1 MIVDAMDSISD
12 NPETCQFLASVL
24 VVFMAVERPRRGRW
38 SKRRIANTI
47 NASESIPGSVS
58 DTTLGRLL
66 DPESDQ
72 APSIETLRALATFL
86 MERRWIDPAD
96 LELMSDAVR
105 LRQMNELAA
114 FYDVPDTGAQRRF
127 ISDIS
132 GVYSGWRFGDQYLG
146 IHRLSLRQAP
156 EVPGLIV
163 RETFRS
169 FRAGRTA
176 LKKMPERPTHADLIR
191 TPVLLGKMG
200 ISPKSAMTGGGIA
213 LVGSGFGV
221 ALMRDSSGNF
231 PSALSIETITF
242 LDEIVVGISG
252 RRSTTWQALD
262 HGAFPIPER
271 FSSLTSEVDR
281 LRYLSAQI
289 HTEKLPI
296 LDKCRKTML
305 KEPHS
310 SIDIR
315 EFFGMTDSEH
325 EEDLREIENDA
336 IRMFESQL
344 TDDMSLSRQLSL
356 ALDCALLS
364 RFRTLLKEGADP
376 NEPRPGNGL
385 PMVFE
390 LASIGWED
398 WIEAMLESG
407 RLDLTITDKRSMRPS
422 FHAGVAAR
430 EAAED
435 EDSYCAEIYGRI
447 YRRLM
452 AEELRQLG
460 LDPSPT
466 SDEPDEPSP

>member
-1 MIVDAMDSISD
+1 MIVTAVDSISD
-12 NPETCQFLASVL
+12 NPETCQFIASAL
-24 VVFMAVERPRRGRW
+24 VVFMAVERPREGRW

-72 APSIETLRALATFL
+72 APSVETLRALATFL
-86 MERRWIDPAD
+86 MKRRWIDAAD

-114 FYDVPDTGAQRRF
+114 FYDVLDTGAQRRF
-127 ISDIS
+127 ISDLS
-132 GVYSGWRFGDQYLG
+132 GVYSGWRLADQYLG

-169 FRAGRTA
+169 FRPGTA
-176 LKKMPERPTHADLIR
+176 TLRNLPERPTHADLIR
-191 TPVLLGKMG
+191 TPVLLGRMG
-200 ISPKSAMTGGGIA
+200 ISPRSAMTGGGIA

-221 ALMRDSSGNF
+221 ALMRDASGNF
-231 PSALSIETITF
+231 LSALNIETITF

-252 RRSTTWQALD
+252 RRSTAWRALE
-262 HGAFPIPER
+262 HGAFPIPDR
-271 FSSLTSEVDR
+271 FSALTSEIDR

-289 HTEKLPI
+289 HIEKLPI
-296 LDKCRKTML
+296 LDKYRKTML
-305 KEPHS
+305 EKSHIES
-310 SIDIR
+310 NIR
-315 EFFGMTDSEH
+315 DFFRMTDSEH
-325 EEDLREIENDA
+325 EEELREIENEA

-344 TDDMSLSRQLSL
+344 TDDMSPSRQLSL

-390 LASIGWED
+390 LASVGWED
-398 WIEAMLESG
+398 WIEALLESG
-407 RLDLTITDKRSMRPS
+407 RLDLTVTDERSMRPS
-422 FHAGVAAR
+422 FRAGVAAR
-430 EAAED
+430 EAVED
-435 EDSYCAEIYGRI
+435 EDPYYAEIYGRI